1 MNDEVALWN
10 EISGIFMSRSD
21 TDEAVLA
28 YQSGDHAELGRIIA
42 IHIKRQMDDRAI
54 RKAEADAKSKAT
66 RYDLTDKGKR
76 AVDECPTN
84 KQILTDIF
92 GNQAG
97 MK

>member
-42 IHIKRQMDDRAI
+42 SHIKREMDSRAI
-54 RKAEADAKSKAT
+54 RIAVANST
-66 RYDLTDKGKR
+66 RYDLTDKGKQ
-76 AVDECPTN
+76 AVDDCPTT